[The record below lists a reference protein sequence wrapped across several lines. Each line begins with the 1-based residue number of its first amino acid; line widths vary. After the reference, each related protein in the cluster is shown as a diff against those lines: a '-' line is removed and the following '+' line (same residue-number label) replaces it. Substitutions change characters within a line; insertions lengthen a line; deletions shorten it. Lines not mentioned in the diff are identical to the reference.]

1 MVILHKSG
9 ENYLKTIYLLHQKYG
24 IVRECDIAESMGFS
38 KASVCHMIKRLSG
51 QGYLTVKKNDVQLSP
66 AGTEMAEI
74 IYRRFLIIRYFLINV
89 LEIDRAIA
97 ENEAC
102 EIEHIISEDTVSALS
117 NLLIKKGVTSYDLLT
132 SQTVHKR
139 LQ

>member
-1 MVILHKSG
+1 M
-9 ENYLKTIYLLHQKYG
+9 
-24 IVRECDIAESMGFS
+24 C
-38 KASVCHMIKRLSG
+38 
-51 QGYLTVKKNDVQLSP
+51 
-66 AGTEMAEI
+66 
-74 IYRRFLIIRYFLINV
+74 IR
-89 LEIDRAIA
+89 DR
-97 ENEAC
+97 NEAC